1 MALGRIAVVRT
12 LARGIRATTAPA
24 TSLVET
30 LAGVSNRALPPSG
43 VPSSSSFELAEPRHG
58 PLGLSS
64 ALWSRGFA
72 AKKKSKKRGKDKDAA
87 AAPAAEEEIAE
98 AGAEGQEPE
107 VDVFDLCE
115 SERDA
120 CYENLESDF
129 ATLRPN
135 RATSGMLDHL
145 VVPAYDDQMPLK
157 HLASSNVRDVST
169 LVVR

>member
-1 MALGRIAVVRT
+1 MVQ
-12 LARGIRATTAPA
+12 
-24 TSLVET
+24 
-30 LAGVSNRALPPSG
+30 
-43 VPSSSSFELAEPRHG
+43 
-58 PLGLSS
+58 
-64 ALWSRGFA
+64 GFRREEEV
-72 AKKKSKKRGKDKDAA
+72 KKRGKDKDAA
-87 AAPAAEEEIAE
+87 AAPAKEEEIAE
-98 AGAEGQEPE
+98 AGAEGEEPE
-107 VDVFDLCE
+107 VDVFELCE